1 MSAETIR
8 SGLQMQ
14 YVLTFTRHISR
25 LRLHRLST
33 FEDMSRYP
41 SLREVLL
48 QPRHLRQTARVED
61 GGAHALLLVVRVDAV
76 LIRVVGAVGVGGD
89 REALGLDA
97 HDLGNGQHVTDQSE
111 GYTSQ
116 RTYLASQIC
125 RFLGGSKELCRLL
138 TLHVAHLCEVE
149 VAHARAT
156 PYYPVSVIL
165 AQSQQCGYQ
174 QTCAQ

>member
-25 LRLHRLST
+25 LRLHGLSAL
-33 FEDMSRYP
+33 EDMSRYP

-48 QPRHLRQTARVED
+48 QPRHFRQTARVED

-97 HDLGNGQHVTDQSE
+97 HDLG
-111 GYTSQ
+111 
-116 RTYLASQIC
+116 
-125 RFLGGSKELCRLL
+125 
-138 TLHVAHLCEVE
+138 
-149 VAHARAT
+149 
-156 PYYPVSVIL
+156 
-165 AQSQQCGYQ
+165 
-174 QTCAQ
+174 